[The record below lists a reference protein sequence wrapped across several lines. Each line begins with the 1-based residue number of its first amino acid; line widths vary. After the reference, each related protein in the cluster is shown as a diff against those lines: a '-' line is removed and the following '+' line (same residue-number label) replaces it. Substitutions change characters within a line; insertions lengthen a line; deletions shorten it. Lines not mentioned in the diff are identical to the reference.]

1 MKALFVRT
9 LVASLIVAAA
19 TSASASSVAAQ
30 PASST
35 DPVAQAVLDCHA
47 QYAKK
52 FALSSTAASAS
63 EIATGSEASCKPEM
77 DAYIRNAMKI
87 SNSNPDTMA
96 FAKTHQAEMVR
107 ALKDYA
113 FSYTVDAVI
122 RARSLP

>member
-1 MKALFVRT
+1 MKAT
-9 LVASLIVAAA
+9 LGPALAACFSIAA
-19 TSASASSVAAQ
+19 TMSAHASGVAAQ
-30 PASST
+30 GASAADPA
-35 DPVAQAVLDCHA
+35 ARAVLDCHA

-63 EIATGSEASCKPEM
+63 EIATGAEASCKPEM
-77 DAYIRNAMKI
+77 DAYARSAMHMSRSNA
-87 SNSNPDTMA
+87 DTMP

-122 RARSLP
+122 RARALP

>member
-1 MKALFVRT
+1 MKAFLVRT
-9 LVASLIVAAA
+9 LIASLIIA
-19 TSASASSVAAQ
+19 TANQASASQ
-30 PASST
+30 TPSSS
-35 DPVAQAVLDCHA
+35 DPVAQAVLNCHA

-63 EIATGSEASCKPEM
+63 EIATGAEASCKPEM
-77 DAYIRNAMKI
+77 DAYIRNAMKVAD
-87 SNSNPDTMA
+87 SNPDTMP

-122 RARSLP
+122 RARALP

>member
-1 MKALFVRT
+1 MKAILALT
-9 LVASLIVAAA
+9 LAASTIVAAA
-19 TSASASSVAAQ
+19 TSASTSGVAAQ
-30 PASST
+30 AASSP
-35 DPVAQAVLDCHA
+35 DPAAQAVLDCHA
-47 QYAKK
+47 QYAKR

-63 EIATGSEASCKPEM
+63 EIATGAEASCKPEM

-87 SNSNPDTMA
+87 SNSNPDTMP

-122 RARSLP
+122 RARALP